1 MLSSVADQE
10 EKIDALRNDNEIWRE
25 KLHELQIS
33 QSETNAQTNRSQS
46 TYAPELNTLD
56 KKLVIARKECEAV

>member
-1 MLSSVADQE
+1 LLSSVAEQE

-33 QSETNAQTNRSQS
+33 QSETNA
-46 TYAPELNTLD
+46 
-56 KKLVIARKECEAV
+56 